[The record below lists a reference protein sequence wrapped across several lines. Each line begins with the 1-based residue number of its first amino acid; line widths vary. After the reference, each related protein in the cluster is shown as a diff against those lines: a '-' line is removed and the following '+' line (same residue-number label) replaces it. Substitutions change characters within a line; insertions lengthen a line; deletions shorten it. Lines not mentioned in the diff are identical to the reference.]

1 MKKIL
6 QPKLKEPL
14 KLQMAW
20 SAKIFKT
27 DSITSNQ
34 QPATSK
40 IMNTK
45 KVIQSSFRILFRNKL
60 RTFFMTLG
68 IIIGSLA
75 LLLSMSM
82 GEGGKKAMMDTV
94 KKTFGSNSILL
105 ASGGG
110 GMMGGGLNKYPL
122 KMEDIEYLEAN
133 VDNIRIWDPV
143 VSTNGDVV
151 YEGKNVEVT
160 VYGHSERG
168 AEVWN
173 RDVIKGEYIT
183 AEDMEQSAR
192 VALVGS
198 RTVERLFEGT
208 DPIGSQ
214 IRINNIPFTV
224 KGVLMDEGV
233 DAHGLDRDEDIYVP
247 LTTIQRRVLNA
258 DNIAF
263 AQIIAQDS
271 ELIPTTVEEITEIMR
286 ERHALTAEEENDFSI
301 ITSVQVEQMVASMNK
316 TFSVFLPLVALIAI
330 VVGGIVIA
338 VLMLTSIKERR
349 HEIGLRKA
357 VGASSKN
364 IFHQFLLESVTIAL
378 VGAAIAIVLAI
389 ILITIASGMMPLVVS
404 PLSVVLSIVIP
415 IVVGIIA
422 GVVPARKAAGL
433 DPIENL
439 T

>member
-1 MKKIL
+1 
-6 QPKLKEPL
+6 
-14 KLQMAW
+14 
-20 SAKIFKT
+20 
-27 DSITSNQ
+27 
-34 QPATSK
+34 
-40 IMNTK
+40 
-45 KVIQSSFRILFRNKL
+45 
-60 RTFFMTLG
+60 MTLG
-68 IIIGSLA
+68 IIIGALA

-94 KKTFGSNSILL
+94 KKTFGANSILL

-110 GMMGGGLNKYPL
+110 GMMGGGYSKYPL
-122 KMEDIEYLEAN
+122 KIEDVEYIEAN
-133 VDNIRIWDPV
+133 IDNIKIWDPV

-151 YEGKNVEVT
+151 FEGKNTEVT

-173 RDVIKGEYIT
+173 RGVSKGEYIT
-183 AEDMEQSAR
+183 SEDMETSAR

-198 RTVERLFEGT
+198 RIVERLFDGA

-224 KGVLMDEGV
+224 KGVLVDEGV
-233 DAHGLDRDEDIYVP
+233 DAHGLDRDEDVYVP
-247 LTTIQRRVLNA
+247 VTTMQRRVLNS

-263 AQIIAQDS
+263 AQIIAEDGD
-271 ELIPTTVEEITEIMR
+271 LIPVTVEEITEIMR
-286 ERHALTAEEENDFSI
+286 ERHALTAEEEDDFSI
-301 ITSVQVEQMVASMNK
+301 ITTVQVEQMINSMNK

-338 VLMLTSIKERR
+338 VLMLTSLKERR

-357 VGASSKN
+357 VGASSQN
-364 IFHQFLLESVTIAL
+364 IYHQFLWESVTIAL
-378 VGAAIAIVLAI
+378 VGAIIAIVLAV
-389 ILITIASGMMPLVVS
+389 ILITIASRMMPLVVA
-404 PLSVVLSIVIP
+404 PLSIVLSIVIP
-415 IVVGIIA
+415 VLVGIVA
-422 GVVPARKAAGL
+422 GVVPAKKAAKL